1 MLSILRF
8 ELVFFALLPSV
19 FAAPLFGINLGSSN
33 NAATSAVSQNTV
45 TSQLFRP
52 ALFSRAAYCSPD
64 SVTNFTCGAACDA
77 VKGIQILHADGDQ
90 GAVPRCESSYS
101 HDQITRHPSI
111 KAWILI
117 WWFCFVFWC
126 SFHCYGPYYEF
137 CGCGSWGY
145 RSGKHS
151 LHRQWRRILT
161 RRTGLDAVPQC
172 SWCVKFE
179 VQRNLPNTRMNANCI
194 VLLKLVW
201 RYTMGS
207 SKPKIGLPMLFSRL
221 SSLRYHPPGLLASWL
236 PVRGNSLYH
245 HGLR

>member
-1 MLSILRF
+1 MRLIAVHLSPLLFLFHFRGGFKGSGPSTCFPFHSDSLLFQSSGILVQYSHKMLSILRF

-111 KAWILI
+111 KA
-117 WWFCFVFWC
+117 
-126 SFHCYGPYYEF
+126 
-137 CGCGSWGY
+137 
-145 RSGKHS
+145 
-151 LHRQWRRILT
+151 
-161 RRTGLDAVPQC
+161 
-172 SWCVKFE
+172 
-179 VQRNLPNTRMNANCI
+179 
-194 VLLKLVW
+194 
-201 RYTMGS
+201 
-207 SKPKIGLPMLFSRL
+207 
-221 SSLRYHPPGLLASWL
+221 
-236 PVRGNSLYH
+236 
-245 HGLR
+245 